1 MRHIVTAP
9 DSILLRY
16 FVAASPLL
24 KLLFGS
30 LDFGLSPWLSS
41 SISSVLLIVK
51 IVRIKPQIPIQNSFI
66 I

>member
-1 MRHIVTAP
+1 MRLLPFSADFCFSSLPSLAETSTAT
-9 DSILLRY
+9 
-16 FVAASPLL
+16 
-24 KLLFGS
+24 